1 MSTFAS
7 VEAELVRWDASGLAP
22 RFWLRDDDAVEPTPA
37 LERLI
42 AFARRREVP
51 VLLAVVPARATKAL
65 AERLA
70 DEPLVRPCQH
80 GIAHENN
87 AAPGTP
93 SLELGGARPVEDIL
107 AGLAEG
113 RARLLDFF
121 GDRLSGILVPPWN
134 RMDPD
139 VAARLHEL
147 GFSGLSTWSWQRK
160 GTQLPEL
167 NTQIDVMDWTGGH
180 CGRDLAWT
188 AGELLRRLVQARQKG
203 GAPLGI
209 LTHHLVH
216 DERAWATLDELVAW
230 LKVERGLAF
239 ESADALIAAGA
250 AMQETRPAR
259 AGCDCQAE
267 W

>member
-1 MSTFAS
+1 MNVFAA
-7 VEAELVRWDASGLAP
+7 VEDELASWDAARIAP

-42 AFARRREVP
+42 AFARRRNVP
-51 VLLAVVPARATKAL
+51 VLLAVVPARATRAL

-70 DEPLVRPCQH
+70 EEPLVVPCQH
-80 GIAHENN
+80 GIAHHNN
-87 AAPGTP
+87 AAQGTP
-93 SLELGGARPVEDIL
+93 SLELGGIRPTEDIL
-107 AGLAEG
+107 ADLASG
-113 RARLLDFF
+113 RARLLDLF

-134 RMDPD
+134 RMSPEI
-139 VAARLHEL
+139 AARLDEA
-147 GFSGLSTWSWQRK
+147 GFTGLSTWSWQRK
-160 GTQLPEL
+160 GTRLPEL

-180 CGRDLAWT
+180 RGRDLAWV
-188 AGELLRRLVQARQKG
+188 AGELLRRLVQARAKG

-230 LKVERGLAF
+230 LRNERGFAF

-250 AMQETRPAR
+250 AMHDPRPA
-259 AGCDCQAE
+259 
-267 W
+267 

>member
-1 MSTFAS
+1 MTAFAA
-7 VEAELVRWDASGLAP
+7 VEEELALWDADGLAP

-37 LERLI
+37 LDRLI
-42 AFARRREVP
+42 AFSRKHAVP

-70 DEPLVRPCQH
+70 GEPLVRPCQH
-80 GIAHENN
+80 GVAHRNN
-87 AAPGTP
+87 AAQGTP
-93 SLELGGARPVEDIL
+93 SLELGGTRPPEDVL
-107 AGLAEG
+107 ADLAMG
-113 RARLLDFF
+113 RARLLELF

-134 RMDPD
+134 RMAPD

-147 GFSGLSTWSWQRK
+147 GFTGLSTWSWQRK

-167 NTQIDVMDWTGGH
+167 NTQIDVMDWAGGH
-180 CGRDLAWT
+180 RGRDLAWI
-188 AGELLRRLVQARQKG
+188 AGELLRRLVQARG
-203 GAPLGI
+203 RAGAPLGI

-230 LKVERGLAF
+230 LKVERGFAF

-250 AMQETRPAR
+250 AMQDGRPA
-259 AGCDCQAE
+259 
-267 W
+267 